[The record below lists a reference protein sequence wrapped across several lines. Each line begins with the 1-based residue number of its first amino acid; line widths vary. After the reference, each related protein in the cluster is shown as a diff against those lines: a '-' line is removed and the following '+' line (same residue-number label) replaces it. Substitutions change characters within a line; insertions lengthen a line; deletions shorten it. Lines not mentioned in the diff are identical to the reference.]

1 MNIDELLELEK
12 KQGIDEPLLLLNY
25 DVVEL
30 ENELNKYN
38 KKHKITNDSAV
49 ISILNNCKIYN
60 DLITNYEIGR
70 DTKSLYLMTQLN
82 SQIFKALTLFEIV
95 PRPVRVNA
103 AEKKLKL
110 SKYQK
115 NSG

>member
-1 MNIDELLELEK
+1 MNIDDLFEFDNKSIE
-12 KQGIDEPLLLLNY
+12 EPLLLLNY

-38 KKHKITNDSAV
+38 KKHKISNDSAIV
-49 ISILNNCKIYN
+49 SIINNCRIYN
-60 DLITNYEIGR
+60 NLINNYEIVK

-95 PRPVRVNA
+95 PKPVRVNA
-103 AEKKLKL
+103 VQQKSKL

-115 NSG
+115 K